1 MILDFSNRTWAFHYI
16 MSQQYV
22 VVLVAVC
29 WVKMS
34 HRTTNS
40 LDDTLPLDKNAPG
53 FGIPDDNKTYYGS
66 DFSVSTSK
74 RSNDSSVKFMYE
86 VVNLTDSKSDNDK
99 NQVVN
104 LRFGR

>member
-1 MILDFSNRTWAFHYI
+1 
-16 MSQQYV
+16 
-22 VVLVAVC
+22 
-29 WVKMS
+29 MS

-53 FGIPDDNKTYYGS
+53 FGIPDNNKTYYGS

-99 NQVVN
+99 NQFVK
-104 LRFGR
+104 LWFGR

>member
-1 MILDFSNRTWAFHYI
+1 MTVSVTAYR
-16 MSQQYV
+16 
-22 VVLVAVC
+22 
-29 WVKMS
+29 VKMS
-34 HRTTNS
+34 HRTNQS

-53 FGIPDDNKTYYGS
+53 FGISDNNQTYYGS

-74 RSNDSSVKFMYE
+74 SSNNSSVKFMYE
-86 VVNLTDSKSDNDK
+86 VINLTDSKSDNDK

>member
-1 MILDFSNRTWAFHYI
+1 MILDCLEYTWAFHYI
-16 MSQQYV
+16 VSQQCV
-22 VVLVAVC
+22 VVSVATC
-29 WVKMS
+29 RVKMS

-40 LDDTLPLDKNAPG
+40 LDDTLPLDKTAPG
-53 FGIPDDNKTYYGS
+53 FGISDNNKTYYGS

-74 RSNDSSVKFMYE
+74 SSNDSSVKFMYE
-86 VVNLTDSKSDNDK
+86 VINLTDSKSDNDK

>member
-1 MILDFSNRTWAFHYI
+1 

-22 VVLVAVC
+22 LASVVVC
-29 WVKMS
+29 LVKMA

-53 FGIPDDNKTYYGS
+53 FGIPDNNKTYYGS

-86 VVNLTDSKSDNDK
+86 VVNLTDSKSDDDK
-99 NQVVN
+99 NQFVK

>member
-1 MILDFSNRTWAFHYI
+1 
-16 MSQQYV
+16 
-22 VVLVAVC
+22 
-29 WVKMS
+29 MS
-34 HRTTNS
+34 HRNNPS

-53 FGIPDDNKTYYGS
+53 FGIPDNNKTYYGS

-86 VVNLTDSKSDNDK
+86 VVNLTDSKSDEDK
-99 NQVVN
+99 NQFVK